1 MTVGILYPYR
11 NMNISIIPPISKACF
26 PLPGSYLTYIIQ
38 GKRKLESSQA
48 EHLSRGSHWCQIDL
62 DLSPRFP
69 ILATQYNLTEPLFS
83 HLQVEGMDTFQEE
96 GQDEHRVSSI

>member
-1 MTVGILYPYR
+1 
-11 NMNISIIPPISKACF
+11 MNISIIPPISKACF

-62 DLSPRFP
+62 ENLGSNTNEHFLKITVAHYQVKGHFQYKLSYYVAPKSKTLSW
-69 ILATQYNLTEPLFS
+69 LAT
-83 HLQVEGMDTFQEE
+83 GKA
-96 GQDEHRVSSI
+96 

>member
-1 MTVGILYPYR
+1 
-11 NMNISIIPPISKACF
+11 MNISIIPPISKACF

-62 DLSPRFP
+62 E
-69 ILATQYNLTEPLFS
+69 NLGSNTNEHFLKITVAYY
-83 HLQVEGMDTFQEE
+83 QVK
-96 GQDEHRVSSI
+96 GQPMERESICKPYI

>member
-1 MTVGILYPYR
+1 
-11 NMNISIIPPISKACF
+11 MNISIIPPISKACF